1 MIFFDTETNPS
12 CAEILILDF
21 DKALVLGD
29 TARDR
34 MLLGNEAQDMKEAFA
49 IALSKR
55 DMLQSLP
62 KEVKRLLQ

>member
-1 MIFFDTETNPS
+1 M
-12 CAEILILDF
+12 ILDF

-29 TARDR
+29 SARDK
-34 MLLGNEAQDMKEAFA
+34 MLLRNEAQDMKEAFD

-55 DMLQSLP
+55 DMLESLP